1 MFRRRRVSVK
11 AGRTLLISGP
21 ASLTLVDGKANIL
34 ASSLKKGCKITI
46 REGKQLPVESLENC
60 TLDCYVSDSAAYL
73 EIIGSTLP
81 GSWVETAETIKKGK
95 TIVIGNTDTGKST
108 FCTILANI
116 AVNAGLKTAII
127 DADLGQSDIGPPG
140 TIGLARLENH
150 ILSTS
155 EVSPDLLYFVGYIS
169 PAPVVD
175 KTLHGIESLLGHTA
189 NACTLV
195 INTDGWV
202 LDDQAII
209 YKKRLIDLVQPDYV
223 VGIGREVSPIL
234 ELTKQ
239 TSFQIDSP
247 TAILRRTR
255 EQRRALRESGYRKYL
270 TEGRVIRVDVDRV
283 QLSYSDG
290 RTLSPGDLDPSLVNA
305 LLGMIDGKGWL
316 LGIGVLLEVGLR
328 GNIVKAFSP
337 VTSGFSGIEI
347 GAVKLNAEGIE
358 LSYLE

>member
-1 MFRRRRVSVK
+1 
-11 AGRTLLISGP
+11 
-21 ASLTLVDGKANIL
+21 
-34 ASSLKKGCKITI
+34 
-46 REGKQLPVESLENC
+46 
-60 TLDCYVSDSAAYL
+60 
-73 EIIGSTLP
+73 
-81 GSWVETAETIKKGK
+81 
-95 TIVIGNTDTGKST
+95 
-108 FCTILANI
+108 
-116 AVNAGLKTAII
+116 
-127 DADLGQSDIGPPG
+127 
-140 TIGLARLENH
+140 
-150 ILSTS
+150 
-155 EVSPDLLYFVGYIS
+155 
-169 PAPVVD
+169 
-175 KTLHGIESLLGHTA
+175 
-189 NACTLV
+189 
-195 INTDGWV
+195 